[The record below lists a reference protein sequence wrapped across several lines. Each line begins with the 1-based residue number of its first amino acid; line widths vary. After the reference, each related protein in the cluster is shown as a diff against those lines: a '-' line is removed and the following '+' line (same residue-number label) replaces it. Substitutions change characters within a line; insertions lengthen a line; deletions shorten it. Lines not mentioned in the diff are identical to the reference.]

1 MGKKSRRDRA
11 AYGSQMGPRRGPTP
25 GRPPVLDSD
34 DEARLEKIRQMSLAE
49 AQTELETA
57 LAAMSKSRRAGTIN
71 DWVKDNRVQEALLCL
86 TSLIAYESDEP
97 LYLKQYTECKLPF
110 CAEPEDLVKVVMRFR
125 RYRKYWPRLR
135 RRACWGCGKQYDL
148 SEPRLWVCGGCGD
161 ARYCNEACQAA
172 DWPDHRGYC
181 IAKIRRELH
190 KGLSEGKTQDEIC
203 HELVHA
209 TSSSHK

>member
-57 LAAMSKSRRAGTIN
+57 LAAMSKSRRAGTIH
-71 DWVKDNRVQEALLCL
+71 DWMKDTRVPEALLCL

-110 CAEPEDLVKVVMRFR
+110 CAEPEDVVKVVMRFR

-148 SEPRLWVCGGCGD
+148 SEPRLWVCGGGGD

-172 DWPDHRGYC
+172 DWPDHKSEC
-181 IAKIRRELH
+181 LQTWHAKAIKRKSQGEPWEKLH
-190 KGLSEGKTQDEIC
+190 QEFVNLYDGDG
-203 HELVHA
+203 
-209 TSSSHK
+209 